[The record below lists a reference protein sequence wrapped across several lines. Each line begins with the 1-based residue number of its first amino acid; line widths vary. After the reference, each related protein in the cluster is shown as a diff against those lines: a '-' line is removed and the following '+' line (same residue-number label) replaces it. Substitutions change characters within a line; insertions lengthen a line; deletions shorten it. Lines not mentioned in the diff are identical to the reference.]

1 MTDTVPTSTSHLRKT
16 SEEITSRRNKMYAI
30 MGISGRVGGAI
41 AENLLA
47 QGEQIRA
54 IVRNPEK
61 AARWRDRGAEIAIA
75 DVDDADALASAFA
88 GTDGVFLMV
97 PPNFAP
103 APGFPETRKTL
114 AAYHAA
120 LGKALPKKAVYLSS
134 IGAEQTSG
142 LGLITSSHLLE
153 QTLGDLP
160 IAHAFL
166 RAGWFMENHAWDVT
180 TAQSEGKIFSN
191 LYPLDRKFSLVATA
205 DIGKAGAD
213 VLRQE
218 WKGTRYIEVAG
229 PEQYSPNDIA
239 RALSSAL
246 GRTIEAVAV
255 PRENWT
261 EFFIGQGMPVGRTEP
276 RAEMVDGFNSGW
288 IHFGV
293 AGTEHVTG
301 NTSLRSVI
309 GKLATNGNQEE

>member
-1 MTDTVPTSTSHLRKT
+1 
-16 SEEITSRRNKMYAI
+16 MYAV
-30 MGISGRVGGAI
+30 MGITGRVGGAI
-41 AENLLA
+41 ADNLLA

-61 AARWRDRGAEIAIA
+61 AARWRDRGAETAVA
-75 DVDDADALASAFA
+75 DVDDPNALASAFQ

-114 AAYHAA
+114 ASYRAA
-120 LGKALPKKAVYLSS
+120 LAKSLPKKAVYLSS

-160 IAHAFL
+160 LANAFL

-180 TAQSEGKIFSN
+180 TAQSEGKFSSN
-191 LYPLDRKFSLVATA
+191 LYPLDRKFSLVATS

-218 WKGTRYIEVAG
+218 WTGTRRIEVAG

-239 RALSSAL
+239 RALSAAV
-246 GRTIEAVAV
+246 GRTVEAVAV
-255 PRENWT
+255 PREKWT
-261 EFFIGQGMPVGRTEP
+261 EFFVGQGMPEGRTGP

-293 AGTEHVTG
+293 PGTEHVAGT
-301 NTSLRSVI
+301 TSLTSAI
-309 GKLATNGNQEE
+309 AKLTANGSQEA

>member
-1 MTDTVPTSTSHLRKT
+1 
-16 SEEITSRRNKMYAI
+16 MYGI
-30 MGISGRVGGAI
+30 MGITGRVGGAI

-54 IVRNPEK
+54 IVRSPEK
-61 AARWRDRGAEIAIA
+61 AARWRDRGAEIAVA
-75 DVDDADALASAFA
+75 DSDDANALASAFA
-88 GTDGVFLMV
+88 GTDGVFLMI

-114 AAYHAA
+114 ASFHQA
-120 LGKALPKKAVYLSS
+120 LANALPKKAVYLSS
-134 IGAEQTSG
+134 IGAEQITG
-142 LGLITSSHLLE
+142 LGLITGSHLLE

-218 WKGTRYIEVAG
+218 WMGTRYIEVAG
-229 PEQYSPNDIA
+229 PEQYSPDDIA
-239 RALSSAL
+239 RALSSVL
-246 GRTIEAVAV
+246 GRSVEAVAV
-255 PRENWT
+255 AREKWT
-261 EFFIGQGMPVGRTEP
+261 EFFIGQGMPEGRTEA

-293 AGTEHVTG
+293 PGTQHITG
-301 NTSLRSVI
+301 ATDLMSVI
-309 GKLATNGNQEE
+309 SNLVANASHDV

>member
-1 MTDTVPTSTSHLRKT
+1 
-16 SEEITSRRNKMYAI
+16 MYAI
-30 MGISGRVGGAI
+30 MGITGRVGSAI

-47 QGEQIRA
+47 QGKQIRA

-61 AARWRDRGAEIAIA
+61 AARWKERGAEIAVA
-75 DVDDADALASAFA
+75 DVDDPNALASAFE
-88 GTDGVFLMV
+88 GTDGVFLMI

-103 APGFPETRKTL
+103 APGYPETRKTL
-114 AAYHAA
+114 ASFHAA
-120 LGKALPKKAVYLSS
+120 LEKALPKKAIYLSS

-142 LGLITSSHLLE
+142 LGLITSLHLLE

-160 IAHAFL
+160 IPQAFL

-180 TAQSEGKIFSN
+180 TARSEGRIFSN

-229 PEQYSPNDIA
+229 PDQYSPNDIGG
-239 RALSSAL
+239 ALSAAL
-246 GRTIEAVAV
+246 GRTIETVAV
-255 PRENWT
+255 PRDKWT
-261 EFFIGQGMPVGRTEP
+261 EFFVGQGMPKGRTEP

-293 AGTEHVTG
+293 PGTEHFTG
-301 NTSLRSVI
+301 TTSLTSVI
-309 GKLATNGNQEE
+309 AKLAVNGSHES

>member
-1 MTDTVPTSTSHLRKT
+1 
-16 SEEITSRRNKMYAI
+16 MYAI
-30 MGISGRVGGAI
+30 TGISGRVGGAI

-47 QGEQIRA
+47 HGEQIRA
-54 IVRNPEK
+54 IVRNAEK
-61 AARWRDRGAEIAIA
+61 AARWRDRGAEIAVA
-75 DVDDADALASAFA
+75 DVDDPNALASAFA
-88 GTDGVFLMV
+88 GTDGLFLMI

-114 AAYHAA
+114 ASYHAA
-120 LGKALPKKAVYLSS
+120 LANTLPKKAVYLSS
-134 IGAEQTSG
+134 IGAEQNSG

-160 IAHAFL
+160 IPHAFL
-166 RAGWFMENHAWDVT
+166 RAGWFMENHAGDVP
-180 TAQSEGKIFSN
+180 TAKSEGRIFSY

-218 WKGTRYIEVAG
+218 WTGTRYIEVAG
-229 PEQYSPNDIA
+229 PEPYPPNDIA
-239 RALSSAL
+239 RAFTIVLR
-246 GRTIEAVAV
+246 RTVEAVAV
-255 PRENWT
+255 PRDRWT
-261 EFFIGQGMPVGRTEP
+261 EFFVEQGMPEGRTEH

-293 AGTEHVTG
+293 PGTEHTG
-301 NTSLRSVI
+301 STGLTSVVA
-309 GKLATNGNQEE
+309 KLVLSSNHEA

>member
-1 MTDTVPTSTSHLRKT
+1 
-16 SEEITSRRNKMYAI
+16 MYAI
-30 MGISGRVGGAI
+30 TGISGRVGGAA

-47 QGEQIRA
+47 HGEQIRA
-54 IVRNPEK
+54 IVRNAEK
-61 AARWRDRGAEIAIA
+61 AARWRDRGAEIAVA
-75 DVDDADALASAFA
+75 DVDDPNALASAFA
-88 GTDGVFLMV
+88 GMDGVFLMI

-103 APGFPETRKTL
+103 APGLPETRKTL
-114 AAYHAA
+114 ASYHAA
-120 LGKALPKKAVYLSS
+120 LAKTLPKKAVYLSS
-134 IGAEQTSG
+134 IGAEQSSG

-180 TAQSEGKIFSN
+180 TAKSEGRIFSH
-191 LYPLDRKFSLVATA
+191 LYPLGRKFSLVATA

-218 WKGTRYIEVAG
+218 WTGTRYIEVAG

-239 RALSSAL
+239 RALATAL
-246 GRTIEAVAV
+246 RRPVEAVAV
-255 PRENWT
+255 PRDRWT
-261 EFFIGQGMPVGRTEP
+261 EFFVGQGMREGRTEP

-293 AGTEHVTG
+293 VGTEHIKGSTG
-301 NTSLRSVI
+301 LTSVVA
-309 GKLATNGNQEE
+309 KLVLNSNHEA

>member
-1 MTDTVPTSTSHLRKT
+1 
-16 SEEITSRRNKMYAI
+16 MYAI
-30 MGISGRVGGAI
+30 MGITGRVGGAI
-41 AENLLA
+41 AEDLLA
-47 QGEQIRA
+47 RGEQIRA

-61 AARWRDRGAEIAIA
+61 AARWKDRGAETAVA
-75 DVDDADALASAFA
+75 DVDDPDALASAFE

-103 APGFPETRKTL
+103 APGFPEIRKTL
-114 AAYHAA
+114 ASYHAA
-120 LGKALPKKAVYLSS
+120 LAKSLPGKAVYLSS

-142 LGLITSSHLLE
+142 LGLITGSHLLE

-166 RAGWFMENHAWDVT
+166 RAGWFMENHAWDVI
-180 TAQSEGKIFSN
+180 TARSEGKVWSN

-218 WKGTRYIEVAG
+218 WTGTRRIEVAG

-239 RALSSAL
+239 RALSAAL
-246 GRTIEAVAV
+246 GRTVGAFAV
-255 PRENWT
+255 PREKWT
-261 EFFIGQGMPVGRTEP
+261 EFFVGQGMPEGRTEP

-293 AGTEHVTG
+293 PGTEHFTG
-301 NTSLRSVI
+301 TTSLTSVI
-309 GKLATNGNQEE
+309 AELAANGSQEA

>member
-1 MTDTVPTSTSHLRKT
+1 
-16 SEEITSRRNKMYAI
+16 MYAI
-30 MGISGRVGGAI
+30 VGITGRVGGAV

-54 IVRNPEK
+54 VVRNPEK
-61 AARWRDRGAEIAIA
+61 AAQWKDRGAEIAVA
-75 DVDDADALASAFA
+75 DVDDPNALASAFE
-88 GTDGVFLMV
+88 GTDGVFLMI

-114 AAYHAA
+114 ASFRAA
-120 LGKALPKKAVYLSS
+120 LAKTPPAKAVYLSS

-142 LGLITSSHLLE
+142 LGLITSLHLLE

-160 IAHAFL
+160 IAQAFL
-166 RAGWFMENHAWDVT
+166 RAGWFIENHAWDLT

-218 WKGTRYIEVAG
+218 WTGTRRIEIAG
-229 PEQYSPNDIA
+229 PEPYSPNDIA
-239 RALSSAL
+239 RAFTTAL
-246 GRTIEAVAV
+246 RRTIEAVAV
-255 PRENWT
+255 PRDRWT
-261 EFFIGQGMPVGRTEP
+261 EFFVGQGMPEGRTEP

-293 AGTEHVTG
+293 PGTEHITG
-301 NTSLRSVI
+301 STDLTSVVAEFVLNSNHE
-309 GKLATNGNQEE
+309 A

>member
-1 MTDTVPTSTSHLRKT
+1 
-16 SEEITSRRNKMYAI
+16 MYAV
-30 MGISGRVGGAI
+30 MGITGKVGSAV
-41 AENLLA
+41 AENLLV
-47 QGEQIRA
+47 QGEKIRA
-54 IVRNPEK
+54 IVRNPDK
-61 AARWRDRGAEIAIA
+61 AARWRDRGAEIAVA
-75 DVDDADALASAFA
+75 DVDDPNALAAAFE

-114 AAYHAA
+114 AAYRAA
-120 LGKALPKKAVYLSS
+120 LAKALPKKAVYLSS
-134 IGAEQTSG
+134 IGAEQNGG
-142 LGLITSSHLLE
+142 LGLISSSHLLE

-180 TAQSEGKIFSN
+180 TAQSEGRMFSN

-218 WKGTRYIEVAG
+218 WTGTRYIEVAG

-239 RALSSAL
+239 QALSSAL
-246 GRTIEAVAV
+246 GRAIEAVAV

-261 EFFIGQGMPVGRTEP
+261 EFFIGQGMPQGRTEP
-276 RAEMVDGFNSGW
+276 RAEMVDAFNSGW

-293 AGTEHVTG
+293 AGTEHITG
-301 NTSLRSVI
+301 ATSLTSVI
-309 GKLATNGNQEE
+309 ARLVADGSHEA

>member
-1 MTDTVPTSTSHLRKT
+1 
-16 SEEITSRRNKMYAI
+16 MYAI

-75 DVDDADALASAFA
+75 DVDDPDALASAFA

-114 AAYHAA
+114 AAYYVA
-120 LGKALPKKAVYLSS
+120 LAKALPKKAVYLSS
-134 IGAEQTSG
+134 IGAEQASG
-142 LGLITSSHLLE
+142 LGLITSSYLLE

-180 TAQSEGKIFSN
+180 TAQSERKIFSN
-191 LYPLDRKFSLVATA
+191 LYPLDRKFPLVATA

-218 WKGTRYIEVAG
+218 WKGTRHIEVAG

-246 GRTIEAVAV
+246 GRTIEAVVV
-255 PRENWT
+255 PREKWT
-261 EFFIGQGMPVGRTEP
+261 EFFVGQGMPEGRTEP

-293 AGTEHVTG
+293 AGSEHVTG
-301 NTSLRSVI
+301 TTSLTSVI
-309 GKLATNGNQEE
+309 AKLAANGSQEA

>member
-1 MTDTVPTSTSHLRKT
+1 
-16 SEEITSRRNKMYAI
+16 MYAI
-30 MGISGRVGGAI
+30 MGITGKVGSAV

-47 QGEQIRA
+47 QGEKIRA
-54 IVRNPEK
+54 IVRNPDK
-61 AARWRDRGAEIAIA
+61 AARWRDRGAEIAVA
-75 DVDDADALASAFA
+75 DVDDPNALAAAFE

-114 AAYHAA
+114 ASYRAA
-120 LGKALPKKAVYLSS
+120 LAKALPKKAVYLSS
-134 IGAEQTSG
+134 IGAEQNAG

-180 TAQSEGKIFSN
+180 TAQSEGRMFSN

-218 WKGTRYIEVAG
+218 WTGTRYIEVAG

-239 RALSSAL
+239 QALSSAL
-246 GRTIEAVAV
+246 GRSIEAVAV

-261 EFFIGQGMPVGRTEP
+261 DFFIGQGMPQGRTEP
-276 RAEMVDGFNSGW
+276 RAEMVDAFNSGW

-293 AGTEHVTG
+293 AGTEHITG
-301 NTSLRSVI
+301 ATSLTSVI
-309 GKLATNGNQEE
+309 ARLVADGSHEA

>member
-1 MTDTVPTSTSHLRKT
+1 
-16 SEEITSRRNKMYAI
+16 MYAI
-30 MGISGRVGGAI
+30 MGITGRIGGAI
-41 AENLLA
+41 AENLLEHGA
-47 QGEQIRA
+47 QIRA

-61 AARWRDRGAEIAIA
+61 AARWKDRGAEIAVA
-75 DVDDADALASAFA
+75 DVDDPNALASAFD
-88 GTDGVFLMV
+88 GTDGVFLMI

-114 AAYHAA
+114 TSYYAA
-120 LGKALPKKAVYLSS
+120 LEKALPRKAVYLSS

-142 LGLITSSHLLE
+142 LGLITSLHLLE
-153 QTLGDLP
+153 KTMGDLP
-160 IAHAFL
+160 IPQAFL

-180 TAQSEGKIFSN
+180 TARSEGKIFSN
-191 LYPLDRKFSLVATA
+191 LYPLDRKLPLVATA

-218 WKGTRYIEVAG
+218 WTGTRYIEVAG

-246 GRTIEAVAV
+246 GRAVEAVAI
-255 PRENWT
+255 PREKWT
-261 EFFIGQGMPVGRTEP
+261 EFFVGQGMPEGRTEP

-293 AGTEHVTG
+293 PGTEHVKST
-301 NTSLRSVI
+301 TSLTSVI
-309 GKLATNGNQEE
+309 AELVASGNREA

>member
-1 MTDTVPTSTSHLRKT
+1 
-16 SEEITSRRNKMYAI
+16 
-30 MGISGRVGGAI
+30 
-41 AENLLA
+41 
-47 QGEQIRA
+47 
-54 IVRNPEK
+54 
-61 AARWRDRGAEIAIA
+61 
-75 DVDDADALASAFA
+75 
-88 GTDGVFLMV
+88 
-97 PPNFAP
+97 
-103 APGFPETRKTL
+103 
-114 AAYHAA
+114 
-120 LGKALPKKAVYLSS
+120 VYLSS

-166 RAGWFMENHAWDVT
+166 RAGWFIENHASDLT

-205 DIGKAGAD
+205 DIGKAGAA

-218 WKGTRYIEVAG
+218 WTGTRRIEVAG

-239 RALSSAL
+239 RAFTAAL
-246 GRTIEAVAV
+246 RRTINAVVV
-255 PRENWT
+255 PRDKWT
-261 EFFIGQGMPVGRTEP
+261 EFFVGQGMPVGRTEP

-293 AGTEHVTG
+293 PGTEHITG
-301 NTSLRSVI
+301 STGLTAVVAE
-309 GKLATNGNQEE
+309 LAAISGGQVCPPYLAQQEP

>member
-1 MTDTVPTSTSHLRKT
+1 
-16 SEEITSRRNKMYAI
+16 MYAI
-30 MGISGRVGGAI
+30 MGITGRVGGAI

-54 IVRNPEK
+54 IARNPEK
-61 AARWRDRGAEIAIA
+61 AARWRDRGAEIAVA
-75 DVDDADALASAFA
+75 GFDDPNALASAFE

-103 APGFPETRKTL
+103 APGFPEARKTL
-114 AAYHAA
+114 ASYHAA
-120 LGKALPKKAVYLSS
+120 LAMALPKKAVYLSS

-142 LGLITSSHLLE
+142 LGLITNSHLLE
-153 QTLGDLP
+153 QTLRNLP
-160 IAHAFL
+160 IAQAFL

-180 TAQSEGKIFSN
+180 TAQSEGRIFSN

-218 WKGTRYIEVAG
+218 WTGTRYIEVAG

-246 GRTIEAVAV
+246 GRAIEAVPV
-255 PRENWT
+255 PREKWT
-261 EFFIGQGMPVGRTEP
+261 EFFVGQGMPEGRTEP

-288 IHFGV
+288 IHFG
-293 AGTEHVTG
+293 ARH
-301 NTSLRSVI
+301 
-309 GKLATNGNQEE
+309 

>member
-1 MTDTVPTSTSHLRKT
+1 
-16 SEEITSRRNKMYAI
+16 MYAV
-30 MGISGRVGGAI
+30 MGITGRVGGAI

-47 QGEQIRA
+47 RGEQIRA

-61 AARWRDRGAEIAIA
+61 AARWRDRGAEIAVA
-75 DVDDADALASAFA
+75 DVDDPNALASAFE

-103 APGFPETRKTL
+103 APGFPEMRKTL
-114 AAYHAA
+114 ASYHAA
-120 LGKALPKKAVYLSS
+120 LAKSLPKKAVYLSS

-142 LGLITSSHLLE
+142 LGLITGSHLLE

-180 TAQSEGKIFSN
+180 TARSEGKFFSN

-213 VLRQE
+213 VLRQQ
-218 WKGTRYIEVAG
+218 WTGTRRIEVAG

-239 RALSSAL
+239 QALSTAL
-246 GRTIEAVAV
+246 GRTVEAVAV
-255 PRENWT
+255 PREKWT
-261 EFFIGQGMPVGRTEP
+261 EFFVGQGMPEGRTEP

-293 AGTEHVTG
+293 PGTEHVKGT
-301 NTSLRSVI
+301 TSLTSV
-309 GKLATNGNQEE
+309 LAELAANGSHEA

>member
-1 MTDTVPTSTSHLRKT
+1 
-16 SEEITSRRNKMYAI
+16 MYAI
-30 MGISGRVGGAI
+30 MGITGRVGGAI

-47 QGEQIRA
+47 QGERIRA

-61 AARWRDRGAEIAIA
+61 AAQWRDRGAEIAVA
-75 DVDDADALASAFA
+75 DTDDPNALASAFE
-88 GTDGVFLMV
+88 GTDGVFIMV

-103 APGFPETRKTL
+103 APGFPEVRKTL
-114 AAYHAA
+114 ASYHAA
-120 LGKALPKKAVYLSS
+120 LAKALPKKAVYLSS
-134 IGAEQTSG
+134 IGGEQTSG
-142 LGLITSSHLLE
+142 LGLITCSHLLE

-160 IAHAFL
+160 IPHAFL
-166 RAGWFMENHAWDVT
+166 RPGWFMENHAWDVT

-191 LYPLDRKFSLVATA
+191 LFPLDRKFSLVATA

-218 WKGTRYIEVAG
+218 WTGTRYIEVAG

-239 RALSSAL
+239 RVLSSAL
-246 GRTIEAVAV
+246 GHTVEAVAV
-255 PRENWT
+255 PREKWT
-261 EFFIGQGMPVGRTEP
+261 EFFIGQGMPEGRTEP

-293 AGTEHVTG
+293 PGTEHITG
-301 NTSLRSVI
+301 STSLTSVI
-309 GKLATNGNQEE
+309 AKLAANWNHEA

>member
-1 MTDTVPTSTSHLRKT
+1 
-16 SEEITSRRNKMYAI
+16 MYAV
-30 MGISGRVGGAI
+30 MGITGKVGSAV
-41 AENLLA
+41 AENLLV
-47 QGEQIRA
+47 QGEKIRA
-54 IVRNPEK
+54 IVRNPDK
-61 AARWRDRGAEIAIA
+61 AARWRDRGAEIAVA
-75 DVDDADALASAFA
+75 DVDDPNELAAAFE

-114 AAYHAA
+114 ASYRAA
-120 LGKALPKKAVYLSS
+120 LAKALPKKAVYLSS
-134 IGAEQTSG
+134 IGAEQNGG
-142 LGLITSSHLLE
+142 LGLISSSHLLE

-180 TAQSEGKIFSN
+180 TAQSEGRMFSN

-218 WKGTRYIEVAG
+218 WTGTRYIEVAG

-239 RALSSAL
+239 QALSSAL
-246 GRTIEAVAV
+246 GRAIEAVAV

-261 EFFIGQGMPVGRTEP
+261 EFFIGQGMPQGRTEP
-276 RAEMVDGFNSGW
+276 RAEMVDAFNSGW

-293 AGTEHVTG
+293 AGTEHITG
-301 NTSLRSVI
+301 ATSLTSVI
-309 GKLATNGNQEE
+309 ARLVADGSHEA

>member
-1 MTDTVPTSTSHLRKT
+1 
-16 SEEITSRRNKMYAI
+16 MYAI
-30 MGISGRVGGAI
+30 MGITGRVGGAI

-47 QGEQIRA
+47 QGKRVRA

-61 AARWRDRGAEIAIA
+61 AAQWRDRGAEIAAA
-75 DVDDADALASAFA
+75 DFDDSNALASAFE

-103 APGFPETRKTL
+103 ALGFPETRKTL
-114 AAYHAA
+114 ASYRAA
-120 LGKALPKKAVYLSS
+120 LLKALPKKAVYLSS
-134 IGAEQTSG
+134 IGAQQASG

-153 QTLGDLP
+153 QALGDLP

-166 RAGWFMENHAWDVT
+166 RAGWFMENHAWDIT

-191 LYPLDRKFSLVATA
+191 LYPLDRKFSMVATA
-205 DIGKAGAD
+205 DIGKVGAD

-218 WKGTRYIEVAG
+218 WTGTRYIEVAG

-239 RALSSAL
+239 RALSSSL

-255 PRENWT
+255 PREKWS
-261 EFFIGQGMPVGRTEP
+261 EFFVGQGMPEGRTEP

-293 AGTEHVTG
+293 PGTEHITG
-301 NTSLRSVI
+301 ATSLTSVI
-309 GKLATNGNQEE
+309 AKLVADGSQEA